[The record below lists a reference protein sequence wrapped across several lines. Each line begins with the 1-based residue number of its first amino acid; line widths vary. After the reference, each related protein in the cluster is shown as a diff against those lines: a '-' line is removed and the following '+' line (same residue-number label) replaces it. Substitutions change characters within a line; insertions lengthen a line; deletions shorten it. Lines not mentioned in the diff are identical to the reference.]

1 MLCNFT
7 FPVCPSWPKNVFYC
21 CKQNRMNFYHEFLT
35 TCILVMKASYQIE
48 SMGFF
53 FFLWNE
59 NHQILCSFWW
69 HCSTMQKKFYH
80 MQKLLV
86 GFVFIFYLGKN
97 IKTTVG
103 FTININSNNIYT
115 YGINKYISENLIHYC
130 LKKVPMHNL
139 KKCWEII
146 DELYFYVQCRSERK
160 IIATTFKHVIII
172 MILSHLLS

>member
-1 MLCNFT
+1 MMNEKKWKIQITFLKILVRKAMLCNFT

-21 CKQNRMNFYHEFLT
+21 CKQNRMNFYHEILT
-35 TCILVMKASYQIE
+35 TCILVMKASYQIK
-48 SMGFF
+48 SMGVF

-115 YGINKYISENLIHYC
+115 YGKQI
-130 LKKVPMHNL
+130 
-139 KKCWEII
+139 
-146 DELYFYVQCRSERK
+146 YFRK
-160 IIATTFKHVIII
+160 FNT
-172 MILSHLLS
+172 LLFEKSSNA

>member
-21 CKQNRMNFYHEFLT
+21 CKQNRMNFYHEILT

-48 SMGFF
+48 SMGV
-53 FFLWNE
+53 FFLP
-59 NHQILCSFWW
+59 LKRK
-69 HCSTMQKKFYH
+69 CSTMQKKFYH

-86 GFVFIFYLGKN
+86 GFVFIFYLGKT

-115 YGINKYISENLIHYC
+115 YSKQI
-130 LKKVPMHNL
+130 
-139 KKCWEII
+139 
-146 DELYFYVQCRSERK
+146 YFRK
-160 IIATTFKHVIII
+160 FNT
-172 MILSHLLS
+172 LLFEKSSNA